1 MSDNKPVEAEEYI
14 EDTPKPAAKAA
25 EPEEVVQ
32 AVEVEEVVEPEAPRI
47 QSIDDAKE
55 VFFETVDKVRDKSAD
70 EIRESALKGI
80 NSLFDRFRKI
90 VD

>member
-25 EPEEVVQ
+25 KPEEVVQ

>member
-14 EDTPKPAAKAA
+14 EDTPKPAAKAV
-25 EPEEVVQ
+25 EPEEVVE